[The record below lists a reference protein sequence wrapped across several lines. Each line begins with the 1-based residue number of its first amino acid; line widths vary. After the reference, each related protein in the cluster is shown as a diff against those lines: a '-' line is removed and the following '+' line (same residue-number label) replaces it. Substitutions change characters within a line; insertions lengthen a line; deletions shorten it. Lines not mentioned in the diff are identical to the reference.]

1 MAIDLQVLGSKL
13 RRYREQLQESFEE
26 VSQATGIAPDRLEA
40 MESGSIR
47 PSGDEILILAEVGQR
62 AALGRA
68 GQRQCQRG
76 WQRPRAL
83 QESP

>member
-68 GQRQCQRG
+68 GQRRRQRG